1 MTAYYIIM
9 GVVGVL
15 TLYILVKVLYQ
26 RSDQA
31 E

>member
-9 GVVGVL
+9 GAVSVL
-15 TLYILVKVLYQ
+15 TLYILVKVLHQ